1 MICFILV
8 LIDLLCK
15 AFGLQFA
22 QDAESLGPA
31 AGLEILA
38 ETLIAL
44 AIKAIKINKKDV
56 K

>member
-1 MICFILV
+1 MICFVLV

-22 QDAESLGPA
+22 QDAESLGTA

-44 AIKAIKINKKDV
+44 AIKAIKITQKDV

>member
-8 LIDLLCK
+8 VIDLLCK
-15 AFGLQFA
+15 AFGVQFA
-22 QDAESLGPA
+22 QDAEPLGVA
-31 AGLEILA
+31 AVLEILA

-44 AIKAIKINKKDV
+44 AIKAIKITKRDV